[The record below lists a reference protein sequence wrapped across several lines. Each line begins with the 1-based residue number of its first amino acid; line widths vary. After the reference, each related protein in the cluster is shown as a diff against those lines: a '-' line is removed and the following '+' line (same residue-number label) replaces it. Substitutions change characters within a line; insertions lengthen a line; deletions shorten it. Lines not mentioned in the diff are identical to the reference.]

1 VGYDKAKR
9 DKRDGLLKQQELTL
23 KSNNGSK
30 DKAAWAKATA
40 ELESFEEEMYEQLRR
55 DMDNNKEKLFEIY
68 QVSKARVLR
77 SCLQKLVDEVRGSQI
92 YVDRSGVPTMRR
104 KAKSSLRKLD
114 V

>member
-1 VGYDKAKR
+1 
-9 DKRDGLLKQQELTL
+9 
-23 KSNNGSK
+23 
-30 DKAAWAKATA
+30 
-40 ELESFEEEMYEQLRR
+40 MYEQLRR